1 MVRDF
6 IENIDINH
14 IIKIA
19 KDASDAI
26 LLIYNQDFSV
36 EYKDDLSPLTQA
48 DKNANE
54 IITKALNALTV
65 KFPILS
71 EESEDIPYKVRKE
84 WEYFW
89 MVDPL
94 DGTKEFIKK
103 NGDFSVNIALI
114 YKNRPVLGV
123 VYAPVSGDV
132 YYAKEGEGAFKNG
145 VKLPMYPKKEDT
157 LRVVASSSHLN
168 QETKDF
174 IEELYKSAKNV
185 EFVKKGSSLK
195 FCMIAEGS
203 ADIYPRASP
212 TMEWDSAAA
221 QIIVKEAFGEVVEMQ
236 NTQKEL
242 VYNKESLLN
251 PNFVVTLKR

>member
-1 MVRDF
+1 MLED
-6 IENIDINH
+6 IDIYH

-19 KDASDAI
+19 EEASNAI
-26 LLIYNQDFSV
+26 LLIYNQDFLV
-36 EYKDDLSPLTQA
+36 EYKDDFSPLTQA
-48 DKNANE
+48 DKKANE
-54 IITKALNALTV
+54 IITNALNALAV
-65 KFPILS
+65 KLPILS
-71 EESEDIPYKVRKE
+71 EEAEDVPYCTRRE

-123 VYAPVSGDV
+123 VYAPISGDV

-145 VKLPMYPKKEDT
+145 VRLPMYPKKEGT
-157 LRVVASSSHLN
+157 LRVVASNSHLN

-174 IEELYKSAKNV
+174 IEELYKIAKNV

-221 QIIVKEAFGEVVEMQ
+221 HIIVKEAFGEVVEMQ
-236 NTQKEL
+236 NTKREL
-242 VYNKESLLN
+242 TYNKESLVN